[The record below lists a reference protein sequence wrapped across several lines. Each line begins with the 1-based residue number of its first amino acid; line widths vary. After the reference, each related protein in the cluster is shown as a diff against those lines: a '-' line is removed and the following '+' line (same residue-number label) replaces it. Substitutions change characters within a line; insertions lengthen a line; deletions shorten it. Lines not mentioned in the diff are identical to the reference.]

1 MLGLPKSTELSKQLP
16 KKAIYEKF
24 NMNTAAKEK
33 FDADISRINIVAEIS
48 PNTVSIAKGETVSAI
63 YVLQVILKQKE
74 FDSKTI
80 SQISKLIEQN
90 MLLVL
95 DFDGERKLAI
105 HHTKL
110 IQSDWKPA
118 DDCSISL
125 TGLNLD
131 TVWENLITQVGSIE
145 VEQGHSLDEQIAADE
160 QKAKLEKEIA
170 RLERMARNE
179 KQPKKKFELVT
190 QINKLKAELKLRA
203 QITVEIEPKEVE

>member
-48 PNTVSIAKGETVSAI
+48 PNTVSIAKGEAVSAI
-63 YVLQVILKQKE
+63 FVLQVLLKHKE
-74 FDSKTI
+74 FDPKTI
-80 SQISKLIEQN
+80 SQISKLIDQN

-95 DFDGERKLAI
+95 DCDGERKLAI

-110 IQSDWKPA
+110 LQTDWKLS
-118 DDCSISL
+118 DECSIAL

-131 TVWENLITQVGSIE
+131 TVWENLITQVGNIE
-145 VEQGHSLDEQIAADE
+145 IEQGHSLDEQIAADE

-170 RLERMARNE
+170 RLEKMARGE
-179 KQPKKKFELVT
+179 KQPKKKFELAQQVR
-190 QINKLKAELKLRA
+190 NLKHKL
-203 QITVEIEPKEVE
+203 

>member
-1 MLGLPKSTELSKQLP
+1 MLGLPKSTELFKQLP

-48 PNTVSIAKGETVSAI
+48 PNTVSIEKGETVSAI

-74 FDSKTI
+74 FDSRTV
-80 SQISKLIEQN
+80 SQISKLIDQN

-95 DFDGERKLAI
+95 DCDGERKLAI

-110 IQSDWKPA
+110 IQSDWKLA
-118 DDCSISL
+118 DDCSVAL

-131 TVWENLITQVGSIE
+131 TVWEYLITQVGGIE
-145 VEQGHSLDEQIAADE
+145 IEQGHSLDEQIAADE

-170 RLERMARNE
+170 RLERQARNE
-179 KQPKKKFELVT
+179 KQPKKKFELV
-190 QINKLKAELKLRA
+190 QEIKKLKGVLG
-203 QITVEIEPKEVE
+203 

>member
-74 FDSKTI
+74 FDSRTI

-90 MLLVL
+90 MLLLL

-110 IQSDWKPA
+110 IQSDWKPS
-118 DDCSISL
+118 DDCLVSL

-131 TVWENLITQVGSIE
+131 TVWENLITQVGGIE
-145 VEQGHSLDEQIAADE
+145 IEQGHSLDEQIASDE

-179 KQPKKKFELVT
+179 KQPKKKFELVQ
-190 QINKLKAELKLRA
+190 QIKKLKGVLG
-203 QITVEIEPKEVE
+203 

>member
-24 NMNTAAKEK
+24 NMNTAAKDK
-33 FDADISRINIVAEIS
+33 FDTDISRINIVAEIS

-74 FDSKTI
+74 FDNRTI

-95 DFDGERKLAI
+95 DFEGERRLAI

-110 IQSDWKPA
+110 IQSDWKPS
-118 DDCSISL
+118 DDCSVAL

-170 RLERMARNE
+170 RLERQARNE
-179 KQPKKKFELVT
+179 KQPNKKFELV
-190 QINKLKAELKLRA
+190 QKINKLKRGL
-203 QITVEIEPKEVE
+203 I

>member
-33 FDADISRINIVAEIS
+33 FDTDISRINIVAEIS
-48 PNTVSIAKGETVSAI
+48 PNTVSIEKGETVSAI

-74 FDSKTI
+74 FDSRTI
-80 SQISKLIEQN
+80 SQISKLIDQN

-95 DFDGERKLAI
+95 DCDGERKLAI

-110 IQSDWKPA
+110 IQSDWTPIEN
-118 DDCSISL
+118 CSVAL

-131 TVWENLITQVGSIE
+131 TEWENLITQVGSIE
-145 VEQGHSLDEQIAADE
+145 IEQGHSLDEQIATNE
-160 QKAKLEKEIA
+160 EKAKLEREIA

-179 KQPKKKFELVT
+179 KQPKKKFELV
-190 QINKLKAELKLRA
+190 QEIKKLKRRDF
-203 QITVEIEPKEVE
+203 

>member
-33 FDADISRINIVAEIS
+33 FDSDISRINIVAEIS
-48 PNTVSIAKGETVSAI
+48 PNTVNITKGETVSVI
-63 YVLQVILKQKE
+63 YVLQVILKHKE
-74 FDSKTI
+74 FEPKTV
-80 SQISKLIEQN
+80 SQISKLIDQN
-90 MLLVL
+90 MVLVL
-95 DFDGERKLAI
+95 DCDGERKLAI

-110 IQSDWKPA
+110 LQTDWKPSNE
-118 DDCSISL
+118 CSIAL

-145 VEQGHSLDEQIAADE
+145 VEQGLSLDEQIAADE

-170 RLERMARNE
+170 RLEKQARNE
-179 KQPKKKFELVT
+179 KQPKKKFELVQ
-190 QINKLKAELKLRA
+190 QIKELQKGLYN
-203 QITVEIEPKEVE
+203 I